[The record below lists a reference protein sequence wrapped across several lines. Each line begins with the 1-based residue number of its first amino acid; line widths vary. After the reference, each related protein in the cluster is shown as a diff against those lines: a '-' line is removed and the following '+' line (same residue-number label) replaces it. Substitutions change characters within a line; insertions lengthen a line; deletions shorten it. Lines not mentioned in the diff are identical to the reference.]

1 MNRED
6 GKVGGRQGRRRPSF
20 CSHEWLIIHSVLA
33 TLRYGKAG
41 CRRRI
46 VVIVYR
52 ARSTWVA
59 LVSRRL
65 LPILG
70 RLRRLRRAS
79 RKYGKKKGHLR
90 GGLAP
95 WGSGNRG
102 AHFQSPLGAGRG
114 GGTSRAETLSP
125 PLRRTCGRAP
135 KTDLGVSTYG
145 RIASRRPVIPN
156 HGRMFITGALR
167 PTRTRL
173 LGRTPI

>member
-1 MNRED
+1 MNR
-6 GKVGGRQGRRRPSF
+6 GRRRPSF
-20 CSHEWLIIHSVLA
+20 CSHEWLIIYSALA

-41 CRRRI
+41 CQRRI

-90 GGLAP
+90 GGLVP
-95 WGSGNRG
+95 WGLGNRG
-102 AHFQSPLGAGRG
+102 ALLQSPLGAGQG

-125 PLRRTCGRAP
+125 PLQRTCGRAP
-135 KTDLGVSTYG
+135 RTDLGVSTYG
-145 RIASRRPVIPN
+145 ASLHGDRSLVLYDRPERGCWGGP
-156 HGRMFITGALR
+156 RFQRSR
-167 PTRTRL
+167 P
-173 LGRTPI
+173 GIG